1 MKFDPLIWTL
11 RVGRRWRYSHE
22 RYVLIFEETA
32 STFFDLTTREL
43 KNLKCLSLPPRE
55 LLRDVKCSHLDDGR
69 RVGPMTRKE
78 FSQMSKLDREWLIF
92 STIQSL
98 LEEIN
103 MEKEVIHDQ
112 EEDAQQ
118 PEQSEETGTPAQ
130 TDEPSEAASE

>member
-1 MKFDPLIWTL
+1 
-11 RVGRRWRYSHE
+11 
-22 RYVLIFEETA
+22 VLNVTY
-32 STFFDLTTREL
+32 R
-43 KNLKCLSLPPRE
+43 
-55 LLRDVKCSHLDDGR
+55 
-69 RVGPMTRKE
+69 E

-103 MEKEVIHDQ
+103 MEKEVIQDQ

-118 PEQSEETGTPAQ
+118 PEQSEETGAPAQ